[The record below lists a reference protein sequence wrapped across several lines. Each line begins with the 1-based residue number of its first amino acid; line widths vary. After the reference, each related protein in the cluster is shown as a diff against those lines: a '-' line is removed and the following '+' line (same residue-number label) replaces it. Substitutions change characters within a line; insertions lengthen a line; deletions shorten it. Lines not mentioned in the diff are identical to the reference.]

1 MNTIKFYSD
10 LNQLVHKICSQ
21 WKHILPIVLISILWY
36 SCEQEPI
43 IEESHSIE
51 METPN
56 DPSDLLQNLNFDIGN
71 SNFVSLSIDTLDIDR
86 GVNTRSS
93 TCDVDISIT
102 KGWGNA
108 TEYDVLIYSVG
119 DSTVYFDDSVLPGTF
134 GSNSKTMEDVD
145 DTKSYNIR
153 INPDP
158 GSSSERFSFRITT
171 PSLAYTYTFDLDTTP
186 PANEVGDI
194 DGFDHFDCP

>member
-43 IEESHSIE
+43 VEESHSTE

-56 DPSDLLQNLNFDIGN
+56 DLSDLLPNLNFDIGN

-86 GVNTRSS
+86 GINTRSS

-108 TEYDVLIYSVG
+108 TKYDVLIYSVG
-119 DSTVYFDDSVLPGTF
+119 DSIVYFDDSVLPGTF
-134 GSNSKTMEDVD
+134 GSNSETVEDID
-145 DTKSYNIR
+145 DSKSYNIR

-171 PSLAYTYTFDLDTTP
+171 PSLAYTYTFVLDTTT
-186 PANEVGDI
+186 NEEGEI
-194 DGFDHFDCP
+194 DGFNHFDCP

>member
-10 LNQLVHKICSQ
+10 LNQLVHKICTQ

-43 IEESHSIE
+43 VEESHSTE

-56 DPSDLLQNLNFDIGN
+56 DLSDLLPNLNFDIGN

-86 GVNTRSS
+86 GINTRSS

-108 TEYDVLIYSVG
+108 TKYDVLIYSVG

-134 GSNSKTMEDVD
+134 GSNSETVEDID

-153 INPDP
+153 INPDF

-171 PSLAYTYTFDLDTTP
+171 PSLAYTYTFVLDTT
-186 PANEVGDI
+186 ANEEGEI
-194 DGFDHFDCP
+194 DGFNHFDCP

>member
-10 LNQLVHKICSQ
+10 LNQLVHKICTQ

-43 IEESHSIE
+43 VEESHSTE

-56 DPSDLLQNLNFDIGN
+56 DLSDLLPNLNFDIGN

-86 GVNTRSS
+86 GINTRSS

-108 TEYDVLIYSVG
+108 TKYDVLIYSVG
-119 DSTVYFDDSVLPGTF
+119 DSIVYFDDSVLPGTF
-134 GSNSKTMEDVD
+134 GSNSETVEDID

-153 INPDP
+153 INPDF

-171 PSLAYTYTFDLDTTP
+171 PSLAYTYTFVLDTT
-186 PANEVGDI
+186 ANEEGEI
-194 DGFDHFDCP
+194 DRFNHFDCP